1 MSDLNQ
7 MQAPEAL
14 IEEQHG
20 NLFDAQTEALVN
32 TVNCVGVMGK
42 GIAFQFDKRFPWNSR
57 EYVERC
63 KAGEMKPGR
72 VLVVPSPQK
81 DVFEATEP
89 RFIINFPTKDHWRSP
104 SKLEWIRSGL
114 VNLVEEVRARG
125 IASLAI
131 PPLGCGNGGLKWSEV
146 RPLIEAAFASLPD
159 VRVLLYPPEGAPAPE
174 EMETRSEPP
183 KMTVANAFYVRLLE
197 NYATLE
203 WSFSELELQKL
214 AYFLQVD
221 GQDLKLRFEKGRYGP
236 YAPNL
241 RHVLKKWEG
250 HWMVGYGDGT
260 GGARRTMTLRDDVL
274 VQAEDVLQRD
284 ATSEARRRL
293 NDVAR
298 LTEGFESAFGVELL
312 ATVHWAAQKEGART
326 MREAVEVVHRW
337 NDYKRATFTERF
349 IEIAW
354 TRLREFDWIKGEEDE
369 AQLIQW
375 ENPAQTEEFLARHPQ
390 LNEVLKEAAAALRV
404 QFDGA
409 SLHLRVVS
417 GEEAVLAI
425 QTRDEVSVAL
435 AKLDDFESAFW
446 AGKSALPL
454 TITLDFAEDTRLI
467 S

>member
-7 MQAPEAL
+7 DKAREAL

-20 NLFDAQTEALVN
+20 NLLEAEAQALVN

-42 GIAFQFDKRFPWNSR
+42 GIALQFDKKFPWNSR
-57 EYVERC
+57 VYVECC

-72 VLVVPSPQK
+72 VLVVESPGK
-81 DVFEATEP
+81 DAFDAGEP
-89 RFIINFPTKDHWRSP
+89 RFIINFPTKDNWRSP
-104 SKLEWIRSGL
+104 SRLEWIRNGL
-114 VNLVEEVRARG
+114 ENLVEEVRARG

-146 RPLIEAAFASLPD
+146 RPLIEDAFASLPD
-159 VRVLLYPPEGAPAPE
+159 VRVLLYPPEGAPAPQ
-174 EMETRSEPP
+174 EMETHSQPP
-183 KMTVANAFYVRLLE
+183 KMSVTNAFYVRLLE
-197 NYATLE
+197 NYATFE

-214 AYFLQVD
+214 AYFLQVA

-260 GGARRTMTLRDDVL
+260 GGARRAMTLRDDVS
-274 VQAEDVLQRD
+274 VQAEEVLQRE
-284 ATSEARRRL
+284 ATFEARRRL
-293 NDVAR
+293 DDVAR

-312 ATVHWAAQKEGART
+312 ATVHWAATKEGART
-326 MREAVEVVHRW
+326 VREAVEIVHQW

-354 TRLREFDWIKGEEDE
+354 TRLRELEWIKGKE
-369 AQLIQW
+369 AEGNTIKR
-375 ENPAQTEEFLARHPQ
+375 ENPAQSEEFLARHPE
-390 LNEVLKEAAAALRV
+390 LDAVLKEAVAEIRA
-404 QFDGA
+404 QFGGA
-409 SLHLRVVS
+409 PLHLRIVS
-417 GEEAVLAI
+417 GEEAVLAV

-435 AKLDDFESAFW
+435 EKLDHFERTFW
-446 AGKSALPL
+446 PGKGALPL
-454 TITLDFAEDTRLI
+454 TVTLDFVEESR